1 MIYLPTYLDYLLP
14 SSPRKITCPPNW
26 LSSEEG
32 IRPNVPA
39 LSHISQPRFTYPL
52 TWSTRLPETIWRKVP
67 KVPAY
72 LLIRSTSLSE
82 VPRRMC
88 YIRGVVIGTH
98 KKYTKE
104 QAQAYMH
111 DQCNYFNMLMKKV
124 LKKKEYGEE
133 FEYLL
138 SELRDGPYWHL
149 VKYRLTMI

>member
-1 MIYLPTYLDYLLP
+1 
-14 SSPRKITCPPNW
+14 
-26 LSSEEG
+26 
-32 IRPNVPA
+32 
-39 LSHISQPRFTYPL
+39 
-52 TWSTRLPETIWRKVP
+52 
-67 KVPAY
+67 
-72 LLIRSTSLSE
+72 
-82 VPRRMC
+82 MC
-88 YIRGVVIGTH
+88 YVRGVVIGTH

-149 VKYRLTMI
+149 VKYRLTMIQEEDRSNSVSGVRYQPPEESSS

>member
-1 MIYLPTYLDYLLP
+1 
-14 SSPRKITCPPNW
+14 
-26 LSSEEG
+26 
-32 IRPNVPA
+32 
-39 LSHISQPRFTYPL
+39 
-52 TWSTRLPETIWRKVP
+52 
-67 KVPAY
+67 
-72 LLIRSTSLSE
+72 
-82 VPRRMC
+82 MC
-88 YIRGVVIGTH
+88 YVRGVVIGTH

-149 VKYRLTMI
+149 VKYCLTMIQEEDRSNSVSGVRYQPPEESSSSSDGEWETANDVLGR